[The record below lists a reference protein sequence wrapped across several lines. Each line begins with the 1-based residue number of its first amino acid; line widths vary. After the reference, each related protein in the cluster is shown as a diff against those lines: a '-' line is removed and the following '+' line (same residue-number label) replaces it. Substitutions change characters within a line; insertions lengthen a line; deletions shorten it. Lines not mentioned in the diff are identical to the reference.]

1 MPLIPSYESTE
12 KPLGESRNVLANPA
26 AMSAGWRGVE
36 ALGSDIGQL
45 GAEVGSAI
53 QTVQDRQNKIAAHD
67 AANQYQKDIEA
78 RKAQAFTLEGD
89 SVNHYSTMSGK
100 DEDANTDLYT
110 GENAQ
115 LAGVRAKYVDNL
127 QDPRAR
133 EMFNQFANDIDASY
147 RSSLATHQ
155 ASETRAHN
163 AKVVADTFDI
173 AKQSIV
179 DNPSDDNI
187 GKQIARVKDV
197 IAIHHGKADTEL
209 AEKMEADL
217 RNVAKN
223 RKTAD
228 KVTTETVA
236 LQREAAI
243 KFPDDPVKALDYA
256 LDKVTGPDWRE
267 DAMGRGIDE
276 TAQQRIVSQLSS
288 SLVQQD
294 KIHRTTVSSKLDE
307 YTLLLDGNGLDSH
320 GKPIPEWEDKIHN
333 FIYDPANKLNGDDKK
348 KFLHMKNEKIDRE
361 LKVVKDAEAEKRR
374 EESDRR
380 HLKQGAEHIENER
393 RRLKMDKEHEENEK
407 KKQNV
412 TNMKAD
418 ALRLMV
424 SGEIKDN
431 IDIINKVPG
440 MDSDTF
446 KGLVTDLK
454 EIKSSKAVKDG
465 YSAIDAFVKT
475 HEQDAVKQKTMM
487 IDLHDQ
493 FQTRLAGKTDP
504 AEVKQVVDNLMK
516 EKDSHHIKDAIT
528 AVGNFFKPKD
538 SQPAEPKTAA
548 PANVKAPPGYTYDAA
563 KGYYVN
569 PSAPKGKKAWRP
581 Q

>member
-1 MPLIPSYESTE
+1 MPIIPEYSPTE
-12 KPLGESRNVLANPA
+12 KPVGESRNVLANPA

-36 ALGSDIGQL
+36 ALGADISQAG
-45 GAEVGSAI
+45 GEVGNAI

-78 RKAQAFTLEGD
+78 RKAKVFTLEGD
-89 SVNHYSTMSGK
+89 SVNHYSSLSGK

-110 GENAQ
+110 GESSQ
-115 LAGVRAKYVDNL
+115 LAGVRAQYAEKL

-133 EMFNQFANDIDASY
+133 EMFNQFANDTDAGY

-173 AKQSIV
+173 AKQSII
-179 DNPSDDNI
+179 DSPSDENI
-187 GKQIARVKDV
+187 QKQIDRVKSV

-217 RNVAKN
+217 RNVAHA

-256 LDKVTGPDWRE
+256 LEKATGPDWRE

-276 TAQQRIVSQLSS
+276 TTQQRIVSQLSS
-288 SLVQQD
+288 SLVQRD
-294 KIHRTTVSSKLDE
+294 KIHKTTVNQSLADFI
-307 YTLLLDGNGLDSH
+307 LLLDGNGLDAK

-333 FIYDPANKLNGDDKK
+333 FIYDKKNGLNGTDQKN
-348 KFLHMKNEKIDRE
+348 FLHMKQEKLNAE
-361 LKVVKDAEAEKRR
+361 LKLVKDAEAEKRR
-374 EESDRR
+374 QESERKAATSAAR
-380 HLKQGAEHIENER
+380 AATAAERANKLAAEH
-393 RRLKMDKEHEENEK
+393 DKREAHAAKVAEIK
-407 KKQNV
+407 GNV
-412 TNMKAD
+412 LQKI
-418 ALRLMV
+418 V

-431 IDIINKVPG
+431 LDIANVEG
-440 MDSDTF
+440 MDVDTL
-446 KGLVTDLK
+446 KSLTPVLK
-454 EIKSSKAVKDG
+454 EINSSKVVKDA
-465 YSAIDAFVKT
+465 YKTVDTYVKV
-475 HEQDAVKQKTMM
+475 HETDPVKQAQLLSEMHEK
-487 IDLHDQ
+487 LHTD
-493 FQTRLAGKTDP
+493 LAGKTDP
-504 AEVKQVVDNLMK
+504 AEVKQVVDDLMK
-516 EKDSHHIKDAIT
+516 DHDSHRVKDAIA
-528 AVGNFFKPKD
+528 AVGNFLKPKD
-538 SQPAEPKTAA
+538 AQPAEPRTAT
-548 PANVKAPPGYTYDAA
+548 PANVKAPPGYIYDAA

-569 PSAPKGKKAWRP
+569 PAAPKGKKAWRP